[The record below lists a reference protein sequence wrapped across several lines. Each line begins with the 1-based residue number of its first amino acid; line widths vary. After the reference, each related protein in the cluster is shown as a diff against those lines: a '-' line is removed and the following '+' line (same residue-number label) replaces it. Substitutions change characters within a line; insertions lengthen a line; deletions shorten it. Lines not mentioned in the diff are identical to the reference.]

1 MGDNGRMTRTPGTRL
16 SGIGTTIFSE
26 MTALAQRTGAVNLGQ
41 GFPDTDGPAG
51 MLDAA
56 ARAIQGGRNQYPP
69 VDGLPEFKEAVT
81 AERARRYGLR
91 YDPAT
96 EFTAT
101 AGATEAIAAA
111 LIGLCEPGDEVVLF
125 EPYYD
130 SYLANLAMAGLT
142 HKPVPLVAAGEGSP
156 ETPGVQPAERF
167 GFDPDDLRRA
177 VGGRTRVI
185 VLNSPHNPTGKVFTR
200 AELELIAQV
209 CVERDLIAV
218 TDEVYEYLTYD
229 GREHIPLASLPGMR
243 ERTVTVSSAG
253 KTFSCTG
260 WKIGWVL
267 GPQPLVTAVRKA
279 KQFMTFASGTPLQA
293 AVAHALTAELDW
305 VSHLRTSLQEGRD
318 LLQSA
323 LDSAGVKTFASE
335 GTYFLQAD
343 VRSWGYE
350 DGVQLCQ
357 DLALRGGVVAIPAQV
372 FYDDPESGRR
382 FVRFA
387 FCKRR
392 EVLAEAVQRLTAF
405 SS

>member
-1 MGDNGRMTRTPGTRL
+1 MTRTPGTRL

-41 GFPDTDGPAG
+41 GFPDTDGPAS
-51 MLDAA
+51 MLTAA
-56 ARAIQGGRNQYPP
+56 AQAIAGGRNQYPP
-69 VDGLPEFKEAVT
+69 VDGIPELKQAVVEA
-81 AERARRYGLR
+81 RAKRYGTE

-96 EFTAT
+96 EFVAT

-111 LIGLCEPGDEVVLF
+111 LIGLCEPGAEVVLF
-125 EPYYD
+125 EPYYE
-130 SYLANLAMAGLT
+130 SYLANLAMAGLS
-142 HKPVPLVAAGEGSP
+142 HKA
-156 ETPGVQPAERF
+156 VQLRADGGRF
-167 GFDPDDLRRA
+167 GFDPDELRRA

-229 GREHIPLASLPGMR
+229 GREHVPLASLPGMR

-293 AVAHALTAELDW
+293 AVAHALAAELDW
-305 VSHLRTSLQEGRD
+305 VSQLRDSLQERRD
-318 LLQSA
+318 LLQGA
-323 LDSAGVKTFASE
+323 LDTAGVTTFASE

-343 VRSWGYE
+343 ARSWGYA
-350 DGVQLCQ
+350 DGLSLCH
-357 DLALRGGVVAIPAQV
+357 DLATRGGVVAIPAQV

-382 FVRFA
+382 FIRFA
-387 FCKRR
+387 FCKKR
-392 EVLAEAVQRLTAF
+392 EVLAEAVERLAAF
-405 SS
+405 TGR

>member
-1 MGDNGRMTRTPGTRL
+1 MTRTPGTRL

-41 GFPDTDGPAG
+41 GFPDTDGPAS
-51 MLDAA
+51 MLAA
-56 ARAIQGGRNQYPP
+56 AAQAIQGGRNQYPP
-69 VDGLPEFKEAVT
+69 VDGIPELRQAVVD
-81 AERARRYGLR
+81 ERAKRYGTE

-96 EFTAT
+96 EFVAT

-142 HKPVPLVAAGEGSP
+142 HRPVQLRIAGEGSP
-156 ETPGVQPAERF
+156 ETPGVRPDDRF
-167 GFDPDDLRRA
+167 TFDPDELRRA

-229 GREHIPLASLPGMR
+229 GLEHVPLASLPGMR

-293 AVAHALTAELDW
+293 AVAHALTTELDW
-305 VSHLRTSLQEGRD
+305 VSQLRDSLQERRD
-318 LLQSA
+318 LLRGA
-323 LDSAGVKTFASE
+323 LDAAGVTTFASE

-343 VRSWGYE
+343 ARSWGYD
-350 DGVQLCQ
+350 DGVRLCR
-357 DLALRGGVVAIPAQV
+357 DLATHGGVVAIPAQV
-372 FYDDPESGRR
+372 FYDDPESGKR

-387 FCKRR
+387 FCKKR

-405 SS
+405 SAR

>member
-1 MGDNGRMTRTPGTRL
+1 MTRTPGTRL

-41 GFPDTDGPAG
+41 GFPDTDGPAS
-51 MLDAA
+51 MLAA
-56 ARAIQGGRNQYPP
+56 AAQAIQGGRNQYPP
-69 VDGLPEFKEAVT
+69 VDGVPELKQAVVD
-81 AERARRYGLR
+81 ERAKRYGTE

-96 EFTAT
+96 EFVAT

-142 HKPVPLVAAGEGSP
+142 HRPVQLRIAGEGVP
-156 ETPGVQPAERF
+156 ETPRVRSDNRF
-167 GFDPDDLRRA
+167 TFDPDELRRA

-229 GREHIPLASLPGMR
+229 GLDHVPLASLPGMR

-293 AVAHALTAELDW
+293 AVAHALTTELDW
-305 VSHLRTSLQEGRD
+305 VSRLRDSLQERRD
-318 LLQSA
+318 LLRGA
-323 LDSAGVKTFASE
+323 LDAAGVKTFASE

-343 VRSWGYE
+343 VRSWGYD
-350 DGVQLCQ
+350 DGVRLCR
-357 DLALRGGVVAIPAQV
+357 DLASHGGVVAIPAQV
-372 FYDDPESGRR
+372 FYDDPESGKR

-387 FCKRR
+387 FCKKR

-405 SS
+405 SAR

>member
-1 MGDNGRMTRTPGTRL
+1 MTRMPGTRL

-41 GFPDTDGPAG
+41 GFPDADGPAS
-51 MLDAA
+51 MLAA
-56 ARAIQGGRNQYPP
+56 ATEAIRSGRNQYPP
-69 VDGLPEFKEAVT
+69 VDGLPELKQAVVD
-81 AERARRYGLR
+81 ERAKRYGIE

-96 EFTAT
+96 EFVAT

-142 HKPVPLVAAGEGSP
+142 HKPVQLRVIDK
-156 ETPGVQPAERF
+156 RF
-167 GFDPDDLRRA
+167 TFDPDDLRRA
-177 VGGRTRVI
+177 VDGRTRVI

-229 GREHIPLASLPGMR
+229 GLDHVPLASLPGMR

-293 AVAHALTAELDW
+293 AVAHALVTELDW
-305 VSHLRTSLQEGRD
+305 VSQLRDSLQERRD
-318 LLQSA
+318 LLQGA
-323 LDSAGVKTFASE
+323 LDAAGVTTFASE

-343 VRSWGYE
+343 ARSWGYD
-350 DGVQLCQ
+350 DGVRLCH
-357 DLALRGGVVAIPAQV
+357 DLATHGGVVAIPAQV
-372 FYDDPESGRR
+372 FYDDPESGKR
-382 FVRFA
+382 FIRFA
-387 FCKRR
+387 FCKKR
-392 EVLAEAVQRLTAF
+392 EVLAEAVQRLAAF
-405 SS
+405 SAR

>member
-1 MGDNGRMTRTPGTRL
+1 MTRTPGTRL

-41 GFPDTDGPAG
+41 GFPDTDGPPS
-51 MLDAA
+51 MLAA
-56 ARAIQGGRNQYPP
+56 AADAIQGGRNQYPP
-69 VDGLPEFKEAVT
+69 VDGIPELKQAVVEA
-81 AERARRYGLR
+81 RAKRYGME

-96 EFTAT
+96 EFVAT

-142 HKPVPLVAAGEGSP
+142 HKAVPLRVLEK
-156 ETPGVQPAERF
+156 RF
-167 GFDPDDLRRA
+167 TFDPDELRRA
-177 VGGRTRVI
+177 VGGRTRVL

-209 CVERDLIAV
+209 CVEHDLIAV

-229 GREHIPLASLPGMR
+229 GLEHVPLASLPGMR

-267 GPQPLVTAVRKA
+267 GPAPLVTAVRKA

-293 AVAHALTAELDW
+293 AVAHALATELDW
-305 VSHLRTSLQEGRD
+305 VSQLRDSLQERRD
-318 LLQSA
+318 LLRGA
-323 LDSAGVKTFASE
+323 LDAAGVTTFASE

-343 VRSWGYE
+343 ARSWGYD
-350 DGVQLCQ
+350 DGLKLCH
-357 DLALRGGVVAIPAQV
+357 DLATLGGVVAIPAQV

-382 FVRFA
+382 FIRFA
-387 FCKRR
+387 FCKKR
-392 EVLAEAVQRLTAF
+392 EVLAEAVQRLSAF
-405 SS
+405 SSR

>member
-1 MGDNGRMTRTPGTRL
+1 MTRTPGTRL

-41 GFPDTDGPAG
+41 GFPDTDGPPG
-51 MLDAA
+51 MLAA
-56 ARAIQGGRNQYPP
+56 AAQAIHAGRNQYPP
-69 VDGLPEFKEAVT
+69 VNGLPELQQAVVDQ
-81 AERARRYGLR
+81 RKLRYGTE
-91 YDPAT
+91 YDPVT
-96 EFTAT
+96 EFMAT

-142 HKPVPLVAAGEGSP
+142 HKPVQLRVIDK
-156 ETPGVQPAERF
+156 RF
-167 GFDPDDLRRA
+167 TFDPDDLRRA
-177 VGGRTRVI
+177 VSGRTRVI
-185 VLNSPHNPTGKVFTR
+185 VVNSPHNPTGKVFTR
-200 AELELIAQV
+200 AELESIAQV
-209 CVERDLIAV
+209 CVERDLLAV

-229 GREHIPLASLPGMR
+229 GLEHVPLASLPGMR

-267 GPQPLVTAVRKA
+267 GPAELVTAVRKA
-279 KQFMTFASGTPLQA
+279 KQFMTFASGTPFQA
-293 AVAHALTAELDW
+293 AVAHALTAEPDW
-305 VSHLRTSLQEGRD
+305 VAELRDSLQERRD
-318 LLQSA
+318 LLRSG
-323 LDSAGVKTFASE
+323 LDAAGVETFASE

-343 VRSWGYE
+343 SRSWGYD
-350 DGVQLCQ
+350 DGLALCH
-357 DLALRGGVVAIPAQV
+357 DLALQGGVVAIPAQV

-392 EVLAEAVQRLTAF
+392 EVLAEAVQRLAAF
-405 SS
+405 SAR

>member
-1 MGDNGRMTRTPGTRL
+1 MTRTPGTRL

-41 GFPDTDGPAG
+41 GFPDTDGPAS
-51 MLDAA
+51 MLAA
-56 ARAIQGGRNQYPP
+56 AAQAIQSGRNQYPP
-69 VDGLPEFKEAVT
+69 VDGLPELKQAVVD
-81 AERARRYGLR
+81 ERAKRYGTE

-96 EFTAT
+96 EFVAT

-142 HKPVPLVAAGEGSP
+142 HKPVQLRVAGD
-156 ETPGVQPAERF
+156 GVSRF
-167 GFDPDDLRRA
+167 AFDPDELRRA
-177 VGGRTRVI
+177 VGERTRVI
-185 VLNSPHNPTGKVFTR
+185 VVNSPHNPTGKVFTR

-229 GREHIPLASLPGMR
+229 GLEHVPLASLPGMR

-267 GPQPLVTAVRKA
+267 GPQPLVTAVRRA

-293 AVAHALTAELDW
+293 AVAHALATELDW
-305 VSHLRTSLQEGRD
+305 VSQLRDSLQERRD
-318 LLQSA
+318 LLQGA
-323 LDSAGVKTFASE
+323 LDAAGVKTFASE

-343 VRSWGYE
+343 ARSWGYD
-350 DGVQLCQ
+350 DGLSLCH
-357 DLALRGGVVAIPAQV
+357 DLAIQGGVVAIPAQV
-372 FYDDPESGRR
+372 FYDDTESGKQ
-382 FVRFA
+382 FIRFA

-392 EVLAEAVQRLTAF
+392 EVLAEAVQRLAAF
-405 SS
+405 STR

>member
-1 MGDNGRMTRTPGTRL
+1 MTRTPGTRL

-41 GFPDTDGPAG
+41 GFPDTDGPPS
-51 MLDAA
+51 MLAA
-56 ARAIQGGRNQYPP
+56 AAQAIEGGRNQYPP
-69 VDGLPEFKEAVT
+69 VDGIPELKQAVVD
-81 AERARRYGLR
+81 ARAKRYGTE

-96 EFTAT
+96 EFVAT
-101 AGATEAIAAA
+101 AGATEAVAAA
-111 LIGLCEPGDEVVLF
+111 LIGLCDPGDEVVLF

-142 HKPVPLVAAGEGSP
+142 HKPVQLRPDGEG
-156 ETPGVQPAERF
+156 RF
-167 GFDPDDLRRA
+167 AFDPDELRRA

-185 VLNSPHNPTGKVFTR
+185 VVNSPHNPTGKVFTR

-229 GREHIPLASLPGMR
+229 GREHVPLASLPGMR

-293 AVAHALTAELDW
+293 AVAHALAAELDW
-305 VSHLRTSLQEGRD
+305 VAQLRDSLQERRD
-318 LLQSA
+318 LLQGA
-323 LDSAGVKTFASE
+323 LDAAGVKTFASE

-343 VRSWGYE
+343 ARSWGYE
-350 DGVQLCQ
+350 DGLTLCH
-357 DLALRGGVVAIPAQV
+357 DLAGEGGVVAIPAQV
-372 FYDDPESGRR
+372 FYDDPESGKR
-382 FVRFA
+382 FIRFA
-387 FCKRR
+387 FCKKR

-405 SS
+405 SARQEAR